1 MRRGI
6 ARVTATIVHA
16 SATIVH
22 AHAIIVHAT
31 ASIAHVIV
39 TTAHATAITHVRAIA
54 IIKLQIGSSHLDN
67 RACIDGEYN
76 VISASSQ

>member
-6 ARVTATIVHA
+6 ARATVTIAHVIATIAHVI
-16 SATIVH
+16 ATT
-22 AHAIIVHAT
+22 AHAT
-31 ASIAHVIV
+31 ASIAHVIA

-54 IIKLQIGSSHLDN
+54 IIKFQIGSSYLNN
-67 RACIDGEYN
+67 RACIDEGN